1 MQKFKP
7 MKNISKIIRLSKPLY
22 KKILLLSFLV
32 LIMSVVQQAQP
43 FFVKFIVD
51 DIELQITSG
60 SGDSERVILLMLG
73 MLVANLIANLLNSV
87 NMRFGDYI
95 NSRIRKFLTE
105 TFYNKVFTL
114 PQRYFDSEV
123 SGKILN
129 QLSRGIDSI
138 QQFMGMSTN
147 FVLPAIFQSI
157 FTVGILM
164 YYSRPIG
171 LIALFV
177 FPAYILVS
185 SYSTKRWGKEE
196 VKKNKLEDISR
207 GRIQEVVGNIRL
219 VRGFMMQAR
228 EWKFVSKKMSKINEI
243 YDKQSTTYH
252 VINFFREFGVEAVLL
267 VITLIVFSNTFNE
280 ILTLG
285 EMVLIL
291 QLLFQMRR
299 PLFAMSFILERIQQ
313 AESGSK
319 EFFEVMD
326 LASTEKVNVRSLPK
340 KHINRFPSLRFENIT
355 FEYDKEKGAVL
366 RDLSFEIPAGQTVAL
381 VGHSGAGK
389 STVINLILKFYDA
402 TEGEIYLGSR
412 AYSELTHQEIRSHIS
427 LVFQDNELFSST
439 IRENVAYG
447 MANAREKDLIAAL
460 KSANAYSFV
469 SKFPKKLDE
478 EIGERGI
485 KLSGGQKQRIQ
496 IARAIMHDTPILIL
510 DEATSSLDSK
520 SEKQIQEALE
530 TLIKDRLVII
540 IAHRFSTIQNAD
552 QILVL
557 DDGKLVDSGKPGE
570 LAKKKGIYS
579 ELLQYQIEGNQK
591 LLEKY
596 ELH

>member
-1 MQKFKP
+1 

-22 KKILLLSFLV
+22 KKIFLLSFSV
-32 LIMSVVQQAQP
+32 LIMSIVQQAQP
-43 FFVKFIVD
+43 FFIKFIVD

-60 SGDSERVILLMLG
+60 SGDSKRVLLLMLG
-73 MLVANLIANLLNSV
+73 MLVTNLIANLLNSV

-95 NSRIRKFLTE
+95 NSRVRKFLTE

-138 QQFMGMSTN
+138 QQFMGMTTN

-164 YYSRPIG
+164 YYSRPVG

-228 EWKFVSKKMSKINEI
+228 EWKFVSKQMSKINII

-252 VINFFREFGVEAVLL
+252 IINFFRESGVETVLL
-267 VITLIVFSNTFNE
+267 VISLIVFSNTFNG

-326 LASTEKVNVRSLPK
+326 LTSSEKMNVRSLPK
-340 KHINRFPSLRFENIT
+340 KRINKSPSLRFENIT
-355 FEYDKEKGAVL
+355 FEYDKEKGSVL
-366 RDLSFEIPAGQTVAL
+366 RDLSFEIPAKQTVAL

-389 STVINLILKFYDA
+389 STIINLILKYYDA
-402 TEGEIYLGSR
+402 TKGEMYLGDK

-439 IRENVAYG
+439 VRENVAYG
-447 MANAREKDLIAAL
+447 IANAREKDIFTAL
-460 KSANAYSFV
+460 KKANAYGFV

-496 IARAIMHDTPILIL
+496 IARAIMHDAPILIL

-540 IAHRFSTIQNAD
+540 VAHRFSTIQNAD

-570 LAKKKGIYS
+570 LARKKGVYS

>member
-1 MQKFKP
+1 

-22 KKILLLSFLV
+22 KKIFLLSFLV
-32 LIMSVVQQAQP
+32 LIMSIVQQAQP
-43 FFVKFIVD
+43 FFIKFIVD

-73 MLVANLIANLLNSV
+73 MLVANLIANLLSSV

-95 NSRIRKFLTE
+95 NSRVRKFLTE

-114 PQRYFDSEV
+114 PQQYFDSEV

-164 YYSRPIG
+164 YYSRPVG

-196 VKKNKLEDISR
+196 VKKNKLEDVSR

-219 VRGFMMQAR
+219 VRGFMMQAV

-252 VINFFREFGVEAVLL
+252 IINFFRESGVETILL
-267 VITLIVFSNTFNE
+267 VISLIVFSNTFNG

-326 LASTEKVNVRSLPK
+326 LTSSEKMNVRSLSK
-340 KHINRFPSLRFENIT
+340 KRINKSPSLRFENIT
-355 FEYDKEKGAVL
+355 FEYDKEKGVVL
-366 RDLSFEIPAGQTVAL
+366 QDLSFEIPAKQTVAL

-389 STVINLILKFYDA
+389 STVINLILKYYDS
-402 TEGEIYLGSR
+402 TEGEIYLGDKP
-412 AYSELTHQEIRSHIS
+412 YSKLTHQEIRSHIS

-439 IRENVAYG
+439 VRENVAYG
-447 MANAREKDLIAAL
+447 ILNAREKDIISAL
-460 KSANAYSFV
+460 KRANAYDFV

-496 IARAIMHDTPILIL
+496 IARAVMHDAPILIL

-520 SEKQIQEALE
+520 SENQIQEALK

-540 IAHRFSTIQNAD
+540 VAHRFSTIQNAD

-557 DDGKLVDSGKPGE
+557 DKGKLVDSGKPSE
-570 LAKKKGIYS
+570 LARKKGIYS

>member
-1 MQKFKP
+1 
-7 MKNISKIIRLSKPLY
+7 MKNISKIIKLSKPLY
-22 KKILLLSFLV
+22 NKILLLSVLV
-32 LIMSVVQQAQP
+32 LVMSIVQQAQP
-43 FFVKFIVD
+43 FFIKFIVD
-51 DIELQITSG
+51 DIERQVTSG
-60 SGDSERVILLMLG
+60 TGDSRRVMLLMLG
-73 MLVANLIANLLNSV
+73 MLAANLLANLLNSV

-95 NSRIRKFLTE
+95 NSRLRRYLVE

-114 PQRYFDSEV
+114 PQRYFDTEI

-129 QLSRGIDSI
+129 QLNRGIASI
-138 QQFMGMSTN
+138 QQFMGMMTN

-164 YYSRPIG
+164 YYNLTVG
-171 LIALFV
+171 LIALSV
-177 FPAYILVS
+177 FPAYILAS

-196 VKKNKLEDISR
+196 VKKNKIEDISR

-228 EWKFVSKKMSKINEI
+228 EWKFVSEKLNRINII
-243 YDKQSTTYH
+243 YDRQSTTYH
-252 VINFFREFGVEAVLL
+252 IINFFREFGVEAVLL
-267 VITLIVFSNTFNE
+267 VISLIVFSNTFNG
-280 ILTLG
+280 ILSIG

-319 EFFEVMD
+319 EYFEIMD
-326 LASTEKVNVRSLPK
+326 LKSSEKINIRALPK
-340 KHINRFPSLRFENIT
+340 NKIIKSPSLKFENVS
-355 FEYDKEKGAVL
+355 FKYEKDKGEVL
-366 RDLSFEIPAGQTVAL
+366 RNLNFEIPAKKTVAL

-389 STVINLILKFYDA
+389 STVINLILKYYDPSK
-402 TEGEIYLGSR
+402 GEIFLNNKP
-412 AYSELTHQEIRSHIS
+412 YSKLTHQQVRSHVS

-447 MANAREKDLIAAL
+447 IKDAKEKGIIKAL
-460 KSANAYSFV
+460 KKANAYEFV
-469 SKFPKKLDE
+469 SKFPKKLDQ

-485 KLSGGQKQRIQ
+485 RLSGGQKQRVQ
-496 IARAIMHDTPILIL
+496 IARAIMHDKPILIL

-520 SEKQIQEALE
+520 SEKLIQEALE
-530 TLIKDRLVII
+530 NLTKNRLVII
-540 IAHRFSTIQNAD
+540 VAHRFSTIQNAD
-552 QILVL
+552 QIIVF
-557 DDGKLVDSGKPGE
+557 DDGKLIDVGKPGE

>member
-1 MQKFKP
+1 

-22 KKILLLSFLV
+22 KKILLLSFSV
-32 LIMSVVQQAQP
+32 LIMSIVQQAQP
-43 FFVKFIVD
+43 FFIKFIVD

-60 SGDSERVILLMLG
+60 SGDSKRVLLLMLG
-73 MLVANLIANLLNSV
+73 MLVTNLIANLLNSV
-87 NMRFGDYI
+87 NMRFGDHI
-95 NSRIRKFLTE
+95 NSRVRKFLTE

-138 QQFMGMSTN
+138 QQFMGMATN

-164 YYSRPIG
+164 YYSRPVG

-228 EWKFVSKKMSKINEI
+228 EWKFVSKQMSKINKI

-252 VINFFREFGVEAVLL
+252 IINFFRESGVETVLL
-267 VITLIVFSNTFNE
+267 VISLIVFSNTFNG

-319 EFFEVMD
+319 EFFEVID
-326 LASTEKVNVRSLPK
+326 LTSSEKMNVRSLPK
-340 KHINRFPSLRFENIT
+340 KRINKSPSLRFENIT
-355 FEYDKEKGAVL
+355 FEYDKEKGSVL
-366 RDLSFEIPAGQTVAL
+366 RDLSFEIPAKQTVAL

-389 STVINLILKFYDA
+389 STIINLILKYYDA
-402 TEGEIYLGSR
+402 TRGEMYLGDK
-412 AYSELTHQEIRSHIS
+412 AYSGLTHQEIRSHIS

-439 IRENVAYG
+439 VRENVAYG
-447 MANAREKDLIAAL
+447 IANAREKDIFTAL
-460 KSANAYSFV
+460 KKANAHGFV

-496 IARAIMHDTPILIL
+496 IARAIMHDAPILIL

-530 TLIKDRLVII
+530 TLTKDRLVII
-540 IAHRFSTIQNAD
+540 VAHRFSTIQNAD
-552 QILVL
+552 KILVL

-570 LAKKKGIYS
+570 LARKKGIYS

>member
-1 MQKFKP
+1 
-7 MKNISKIIRLSKPLY
+7 MKNISKIIRLSKFLY

-32 LIMSVVQQAQP
+32 LIMSIVQQAQP
-43 FFVKFIVD
+43 FFVKLIVD
-51 DIELQITSG
+51 DIELQITSR
-60 SGDSERVILLMLG
+60 SGDSKRVMLLMLG
-73 MLVANLIANLLNSV
+73 MLVTNLFANLLNSV

-95 NSRIRKFLTE
+95 NSRVKKFLTQ
-105 TFYNKVFTL
+105 TFYGKVFTL

-129 QLSRGIDSI
+129 QLGRGIDSI
-138 QQFMGMSTN
+138 QQFMGMATN

-157 FTVGILM
+157 LTVGILM

-177 FPAYILVS
+177 FPAYILAS

-207 GRIQEVVGNIRL
+207 GRIQEVIGNIRL
-219 VRGFMMQAR
+219 VRGFMMQAK
-228 EWKFVSKKMSKINEI
+228 EWKFVSKQMTKINQI

-252 VINFFREFGVEAVLL
+252 ILNFLRGFGVEAVLL
-267 VITLIVFSNTFNE
+267 VISLIVFSNTFNG

-291 QLLFQMRR
+291 QLLFQIRR

-326 LASTEKVNVRSLPK
+326 LVSSEKMNVKSLPK
-340 KHINRFPSLRFENIT
+340 NRLNKSPSLRFENVT
-355 FEYDKEKGAVL
+355 FEYDKKKGSVL
-366 RDLSFEIPAGQTVAL
+366 KDLSFEIPAKQTVAL

-389 STVINLILKFYDA
+389 STVINLILKFYDP
-402 TEGEIYLGSR
+402 TQGEIYLGDKP
-412 AYSELTHQEIRSHIS
+412 YSKLTHQEIRSHIS
-427 LVFQDNELFSST
+427 LVFQDSKLFSST

-447 MANAREKDLIAAL
+447 MPYATEKDIISAL
-460 KSANAYSFV
+460 KKANAYDFV
-469 SKFPKKLDE
+469 SKLPKKLDE

-496 IARAIMHDTPILIL
+496 IARSIMQDSPILIL

-520 SEKQIQEALE
+520 SEKYIQEALKA
-530 TLIKDRLVII
+530 LIKDRLVII
-540 IAHRFSTIQNAD
+540 VAHRFSTIQNAD
-552 QILVL
+552 QIFVL
-557 DDGKLVDSGKPGE
+557 DDGKLVDSGKPRE
-570 LAKKKGIYS
+570 LARKKGIYS